1 MDFEQEIIQL
11 KEIIKTQEKTIK
23 ALLVAIKSIEQET
36 GDEHMPTGEYFGF
49 TFE

>member
-1 MDFEQEIIQL
+1 MDFEQEINQL
-11 KEIIKTQEKTIK
+11 KDLIKIQEKTIK

-36 GDEHMPTGEYFGF
+36 GDEHMPIGEYYGF